1 MPSLAGAYL
10 IVLAVAFVVAFIFF
24 GEFRGLLWLGLLGGL
39 LGLHQKAHTRARG
52 NLQRWVDDQGYSLVS
67 AKTAWFSKGP
77 YTWTSSNG
85 QIVFR
90 ITILDKQGQERT
102 GWVRCGHWL
111 ASAALSDTIDGVLD
125 EAA

>member
-10 IVLAVAFVVAFIFF
+10 VVLAVAFVVVFIFF
-24 GEFRGLLWLGLLGGL
+24 GELRGLLWLGLLGGL
-39 LGLHQKAHTRARG
+39 LWLLRKLYGRARR
-52 NLQRWVDDQGYSLVS
+52 NLERWVDDQGYSLV
-67 AKTAWFSKGP
+67 AVKLALFRKGP
-77 YTWTSSNG
+77 YTWTSSNA